1 MAETGIHHLHG
12 QKGWGSALVELALAR
27 CALPYDVHDVDMD
40 AGGREQ
46 LRPLNPL
53 GQIPILVLPDG
64 TVMTESAAIILY
76 PDAVAPGAGLVPPA
90 GTAEHARF
98 LRWLLYLVAAI
109 YSTFTYGDYPARWV
123 GEDAA
128 PRLKDSVTDQLKR
141 NWQALE
147 TQAGAPWFLGER
159 FSALDIYL
167 AVLTNWRPGPAWFAT
182 HCPRLTAIAA
192 KARTLPDLEAAYRR
206 NYQPT

>member
-1 MAETGIHHLHG
+1 MGRYVLHG

-27 CALPYDVHDVDMD
+27 CTLPYDVHDVDMD

-76 PDAVAPGAGLVPPA
+76 LDAMAPGAGLVPPA

-98 LRWLLYLVAAI
+98 LRWLLYLNTAI
-109 YSTFTYGDYPARWV
+109 YGTFSYADYPARWV
-123 GEDAA
+123 GEDCA
-128 PRLKDSVTDQLKR
+128 PKLLDSVMAYRRDNWLQLER
-141 NWQALE
+141 EAD
-147 TQAGAPWFLGER
+147 APWFLGKR

-167 AVLTNWRPGPAWFAT
+167 AVMTNWRPGPA
-182 HCPRLTAIAA
+182 
-192 KARTLPDLEAAYRR
+192 
-206 NYQPT
+206 